1 MRNSDVEEL
10 FELVAVGDQVELRAE
25 KTEELGVVLVA
36 PVAVVIE
43 R

>member
-10 FELVAVGDQVELRAE
+10 FALVDIGDVVELRPE
-25 KTEELGVVLVA
+25 KTEELGVVLDA
-36 PVAVVIE
+36 PVPVVIE

>member
-10 FELVAVGDQVELRAE
+10 FELVDIGDVVELRAE
-25 KTEELGVVLVA
+25 KTEELGVVLAA
-36 PVAVVIE
+36 PIPVVIE